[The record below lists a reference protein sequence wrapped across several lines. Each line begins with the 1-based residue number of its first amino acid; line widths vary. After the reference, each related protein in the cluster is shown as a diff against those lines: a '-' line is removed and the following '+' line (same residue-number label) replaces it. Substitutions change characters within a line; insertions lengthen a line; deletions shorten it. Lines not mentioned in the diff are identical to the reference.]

1 MFELFAKLFSNYL
14 ENNSLKRTNRIC
26 MSPKTSALLAKVVLQ
41 GKVEETNLNNYPV
54 VSQKH
59 YRI

>member
-14 ENNSLKRTNRIC
+14 ENNSLKRTNQIC
-26 MSPKTSALLAKVVLQ
+26 MSPKTSTLLAKVVLQ

-59 YRI
+59 SNI